1 MDDATLIL
9 VRALHVAALISLLGS
24 LAFRLLVAEPALAM
38 AGSVLTDGE
47 RMRRS
52 LRRIAWTSLIVAVLS
67 GVAWLLLEA
76 QSMSGL
82 PLPQALSGD
91 VLGKVLLE
99 TRFGLD
105 GIARLALAIVLALAL
120 LVHRS
125 RLADGIALVT
135 AAGMLCGLAWI
146 GRAGATHG
154 GEIVFG
160 LVADALHLLAAG
172 IWLGGML
179 PLARL
184 LALAFRETSWLEV
197 ARVATRRFVSL
208 GVASIGVL
216 LASGLANA
224 WFLVSGIPSLLGTPY
239 GQVLLLKLLL
249 FAIMAMLAAVT
260 RQRLLPALVFSATP
274 FRALR
279 ELQWDAIIQAL
290 LGLAILMLG
299 VVLGAMSPAEQT
311 QVEWPL
317 PFRLDV
323 GALPLDRRTTIY
335 AALAAIGLLLLGL
348 AFLTRRRR
356 WLGVVV
362 GAGLVI
368 GGGAPLL
375 AAVLVKA
382 YPTSFYRPREAYA
395 APSLVRGASLYAERC
410 ARCHGAGTLA
420 DVAAGHLFA
429 ESAGDLYWWI
439 SAGRGD
445 VMPGLANVLDERQRW
460 DVINFMHARAA
471 ATQPGT
477 LLPRVTSGPAPLA
490 PDFVFAQGGTQ
501 SSLRETLAA
510 GPVLLVLYRLPAAA
524 QRLQELAAA
533 RSGLEGAG
541 LHLLALPLAA
551 SPGDAEDGAHA
562 FFTADFAAT
571 TDADTAAAYALFAG
585 GEEQESE
592 FLIDRTGVVR
602 ARWTM
607 SSTAGVADEA
617 ALRTELQRLAQLPT
631 PSAW

>member
-1 MDDATLIL
+1 MDDAALIL
-9 VRALHVAALISLLGS
+9 IRALHFAALISLLGS

-52 LRRIAWTSLIVAVLS
+52 LRRIAWSSLIVAVLS
-67 GVAWLLLEA
+67 GAAWLLLEA
-76 QSMSGL
+76 ESMSGL
-82 PLPQALSGD
+82 SLPQALSGD
-91 VLGKVLLE
+91 ILGKVLLE
-99 TRFGLD
+99 TRFGQD
-105 GIARLALAIVLALAL
+105 GIARLALAIALAL
-120 LVHRS
+120 LLLVRRS
-125 RLADGIALVT
+125 RLADGLALVT

-146 GRAGATHG
+146 SRAGATHG
-154 GEIVFG
+154 SEIVFRLG
-160 LVADALHLLAAG
+160 ADALHLLAAG

-197 ARVATRRFVSL
+197 ARVATRRFVWL

-216 LASGLANA
+216 LASGVANA
-224 WFLVSGIPSLLGTPY
+224 RFLVGGVPSLLGTPY

-249 FAIMAMLAAVT
+249 FAVMAMLAAVT

-279 ELQWDAIIQAL
+279 ELQWDAVIQAL
-290 LGLAILMLG
+290 LGLAILMLVG
-299 VVLGAMSPAEQT
+299 VLGAIPPAAQT

-323 GALPLDRRTTIY
+323 GALPLDRRTAIY
-335 AALAAIGLLLLGL
+335 AALAAMGLLLLGIAL
-348 AFLTRRRR
+348 LTRRRR
-356 WLGVVV
+356 WLSVVV

-375 AAVLVKA
+375 SAVLVKA

-395 APSLVRGASLYAERC
+395 APSLVRGAALYAERC
-410 ARCHGAGTLA
+410 AQCHGADTLA
-420 DVAAGHLFA
+420 DVAASQLFA

-439 SAGRGD
+439 SEGRGD
-445 VMPGLANVLDERQRW
+445 VMPGLANVLSERQRW

-471 ATQPGT
+471 AAQPGT
-477 LLPRVTSGPAPLA
+477 LLPRVTSAPAPLA
-490 PDFVFAQGGTQ
+490 PDFVFAQAGTQ
-501 SSLRETLAA
+501 SSLRETLAG
-510 GPVLLVLYRLPAAA
+510 GPALLVLYRSPTAAP
-524 QRLQELAAA
+524 RLQALAAA
-533 RSGLEGAG
+533 RSRLEGAG
-541 LHLLALPLAA
+541 LRLLALPLAA
-551 SPGDAEDGAHA
+551 SPGDAEA
-562 FFTADFAAT
+562 TPLPDFAAST
-571 TDADTAAAYALFAG
+571 GADTAAAYALFAG

-592 FLIDRTGVVR
+592 FLIDRAGFLR

-617 ALRTELQRLAQLPT
+617 TLRAELQRLAQLPT
-631 PSAW
+631 P

>member
-1 MDDATLIL
+1 MDDAALIL
-9 VRALHVAALISLLGS
+9 VRTLHFAALISLLGG

-67 GVAWLLLEA
+67 GVAWLVLEA

-82 PLPQALSGD
+82 PLQQALSGD

-99 TRFGLD
+99 TRFGQD
-105 GIARLALAIVLALAL
+105 GIARLALAIVLALLL
-120 LVHRS
+120 LVRRS
-125 RLADGIALVT
+125 CLADGLALVP

-146 GRAGATHG
+146 SRAGATHG
-154 GEIVFG
+154 SEIVFHLG
-160 LVADALHLLAAG
+160 ADALHLLAAG

-179 PLARL
+179 PLAQL

-197 ARVATRRFVSL
+197 ARVATRRFVWL
-208 GVASIGVL
+208 GIAGTGVL
-216 LASGLANA
+216 LASGLVNA
-224 WFLVSGIPSLLGTPY
+224 WFLVGDVPSLLGTPY

-249 FAIMAMLAAVT
+249 FAVMAMLAAVT
-260 RQRLLPALVFSATP
+260 HQRLLPALVFSATP

-279 ELQWDAIIQAL
+279 ELRWDALIQAL
-290 LGLAILMLG
+290 LGLAILMLVG
-299 VVLGAMSPAEQT
+299 VLGAMPPAAQT

-317 PFRLDV
+317 PFHLDV
-323 GALPLDRRTTIY
+323 GALPLDRRTAIY
-335 AALAAIGLLLLGL
+335 AALAAMGLLLLGIAL
-348 AFLTRRRR
+348 LTRRRR
-356 WLGVVV
+356 WLSVVV

-375 AAVLVKA
+375 SAVLVKA

-395 APSLVRGASLYAERC
+395 APSLARGAALYAERC
-410 ARCHGAGTLA
+410 AQCHGAGTLA
-420 DVAAGHLFA
+420 DVAASQLFA
-429 ESAGDLYWWI
+429 QSAGDLYWWI
-439 SAGRGD
+439 SEGRGD
-445 VMPGLANVLDERQRW
+445 VMPGLANVLSERQRW

-471 ATQPGT
+471 AAQPGT
-477 LLPRVTSGPAPLA
+477 LLPRVTSAPAPLA
-490 PDFVFAQGGTQ
+490 PDFVFARAGTQ

-510 GPVLLVLYRLPAAA
+510 GPALLVLYRSPTAAP
-524 QRLQELAAA
+524 RLQALAAA
-533 RSGLEGAG
+533 RSRLEGAG
-541 LHLLALPLAA
+541 LRLLALPLAA
-551 SPGDAEDGAHA
+551 SPGDAEATPLPD
-562 FFTADFAAT
+562 FTAS

-592 FLIDRTGVVR
+592 FLIDRAGFLR

-617 ALRTELQRLAQLPT
+617 TLRAELQRLAQLPT
-631 PSAW
+631 P